1 MCLEIYELD
10 PVKFISAP
18 RLAWQVPLNKTQVKL
33 DLLTDI
39 DILLIVEKG
48 IREGICNA
56 AQHYSKQFNVVFI
69 NNYGEKSGV
78 GYILDADFN
87 TQKNYMSSIVI
98 YHFYT

>member
-48 IREGICNA
+48 IRGGICNA
-56 AQHYSKQFNVVFI
+56 VHRDAKKLTI
-69 NNYGEKSGV
+69 NIQRTTTKIKNCHTS
-78 GYILDADFN
+78 N
-87 TQKNYMSSIVI
+87 TGM
-98 YHFYT
+98 